1 MKPENFEFGGGI
13 PETIIHPAVIVAML
27 VTILLMLVLPRK
39 YVVIPFLLCVFL
51 VPRWTQLY
59 VAGMH
64 WTVMRIIVLPG
75 IVRLAR
81 AKFQVA
87 GGLNGIDKAFI
98 FWAICL
104 GVCQVLLF
112 PQGGMAIYQAA
123 FWLQAFGGYFLL
135 RYVIQDEEDIARA
148 AKTLAVLAVILG
160 ACMLNERIHSVNV
173 FGYLS
178 GASFLTPAVRE
189 GRVRAQATFAHA
201 ILAGCFGA
209 TLVPLFFWLWKS
221 GRAKFAAFLGVIG
234 STLMVF
240 TAASSTP
247 VLACVAGV
255 GALFLWPIRRSMRML
270 RWGIVLTLV
279 GLAVV
284 MKVPVWYVISHVNI
298 VGGSTGW
305 DRAALV
311 DTFFKHF
318 WDWWL
323 IGTNQTGNWGWYMWD
338 TANQYV
344 DVGERGGLLAF
355 ICFIAIISRSF
366 SRLGKMR
373 REVEGD
379 QKQEWFFWSLGAIM
393 VAHVF
398 AYFGASY
405 FDQTLIWWWAF
416 LAMVSA
422 ATAALQTAPAKVEGA
437 DTKYGA
443 TIESGSEGLLAI
455 GKRSAS

>member
-1 MKPENFEFGGGI
+1 MKPENYEFGGGI
-13 PETIIHPAVIVAML
+13 PETIMHPAVIVAML

-98 FWAICL
+98 LWAICL

-323 IGTNQTGNWGWYMWD
+323 I
-338 TANQYV
+338 
-344 DVGERGGLLAF
+344 
-355 ICFIAIISRSF
+355 
-366 SRLGKMR
+366 
-373 REVEGD
+373 
-379 QKQEWFFWSLGAIM
+379 
-393 VAHVF
+393 
-398 AYFGASY
+398 
-405 FDQTLIWWWAF
+405 
-416 LAMVSA
+416 
-422 ATAALQTAPAKVEGA
+422 
-437 DTKYGA
+437 
-443 TIESGSEGLLAI
+443 
-455 GKRSAS
+455 